1 MGMSRIILIFIITI
15 AMAMFV
21 ALERNKTLEV
31 GYQIAKLQK
40 NYAELEENY
49 KVSRLKK
56 PEIIAMKVQSLK
68 LPLTIQ
74 EERTGIILMGQKF
87 KDNVMKATDTNF
99 IKDLYTQKE
108 LNLNCCSL
116 HN

>member
-1 MGMSRIILIFIITI
+1 
-15 AMAMFV
+15 MAMFV
-21 ALERNKTLEV
+21 ALERNKTLEI

-40 NYAELEENY
+40 SYAELEEKNKILNY
-49 KVSRLKK
+49 KVSRLKN
-56 PEIIAMKVQSLK
+56 PEIIAIKVQSLK
-68 LPLTIQ
+68 LPLAIQ
-74 EERTGIILMGQKF
+74 EEKTGIILMGQKF
-87 KDNVMKATDTNF
+87 KNNVMKATDTNF

>member
-1 MGMSRIILIFIITI
+1 
-15 AMAMFV
+15 MAMFV

-40 NYAELEENY
+40 NYAELEEKNKILNY

-56 PEIIAMKVQSLK
+56 PEIIAIKVQSLK